1 MQSDAEARGHA
12 SAGDEGWMQHAFA
25 LADRAEREFD
35 EVPVGAVIVSAE
47 GRLIGEGFN
56 QTISL
61 KDPSAHAEIIAMRQA
76 GQAITNYRI
85 LDATLYV
92 SLEPCAMCCMA
103 MIHARIK
110 RVVYAASDPKTGALG
125 GLFDLNAQY
134 KHNHVLQVQGGLL
147 AEPASRRLSAYFQR
161 KRQQR

>member
-1 MQSDAEARGHA
+1 
-12 SAGDEGWMQHAFA
+12 MQHAFA

-92 SLEPCAMCCMA
+92 SCMA